1 MNEEEI
7 RRFTEELRLSS
18 EELQEFNDSLK
29 TLRPTILSIAD
40 PLGKLSDAANKATKA
55 TEENTKVE
63 KDSTETTKRNTAA
76 TGKNTAITEALTD
89 SFVNLKNAG
98 DTMKTVLGSVAG
110 VGLEF
115 ADALLKNEDGLTKYS
130 GALGSAGDAALEI
143 GSKFGILGTIIGGL
157 IKGATV
163 VVEAQ
168 MKQADAQVKAV
179 QDIAKLGGAGAYTT
193 KEIIKLSHSAG
204 YTIENFNK
212 LLKPIQGLG
221 VGIQSLGAGAVEG
234 QREFIKLASVG
245 KDTRMAFFRLGV
257 SQEEL
262 TQSQADYVNLQRM
275 TGRMITQQMR
285 DSGELRKASLQY
297 TLQLQELS
305 YLTGLSVEESKK
317 ALQQTTNT
325 IQMAAINAD
334 RSLKLMDLEE
344 RKRNA
349 TGEELVQIE
358 KTIALL
364 KAQEKGLDNANQAM
378 AAMGGGKEAGA
389 AMQQFLATG
398 TASEE
403 MARRFGMLGMDLNK
417 VYTQFQETG
426 KFDIAAFID
435 EYKRKMTEKM
445 PAMLEGIKM
454 AGSDA
459 EAYAKSIGMS
469 KDEIEFVI
477 ANIGK
482 DTQQLIDQNRA
493 KTQSAFEKTEDNM
506 LENLNLEKENRIAIQ
521 TEKEAFLD
529 SMNVFH
535 NDIMPDLTNA
545 GEKLTK
551 LFETLATTVQALVSV
566 TALGGMIVAFK
577 KAASVFSS
585 VATKLGMGGP
595 AGGGLLDKLT
605 GMGGVAGK
613 LGRVAR
619 FVPGVGQVLGA
630 GAAMYGAYQ
639 GISNAEQNLGLAEG
653 QEATTGQRVA
663 SGMGGALSS
672 LTLGMVD
679 AGAAARGFARV
690 GGMFGFGTDQGV
702 GAVEEQGEKPSG
714 IGSDQKLL
722 DFIAKVESQGNY
734 NVLVGGKIKTDPALT
749 DMTVGE
755 VLDFQKTMKQFGH
768 ESTAVGK
775 YQIIRDTLLSLVN
788 QRKVTLNDT
797 FNQATQDK
805 LAIDLLNRR
814 GRLQYKEGNLDKETY
829 ADNIAKE
836 WASMPL
842 ASGKSAHAGVG
853 SNKALVTRDQFIDA
867 ISAKDGGIV
876 DGPEQ
881 GYPATLH
888 GNEIIVPLIPNSF
901 LAELGKKTKQQVNDE
916 VVEKVEIAP
925 INFSDIITTF
935 NTENILSELGKKVTQ
950 QMVAQTP
957 EKPPE
962 VTRTVEFDSNNMKQL
977 LNLNQNLME
986 MLSNKLDNVI
996 LKLDTSNDTQSKILR
1011 YSQA

>member
-29 TLRPTILSIAD
+29 TLRPTILSIVD
-40 PLGKLSDAANKATKA
+40 PIGKLSEATNKATKA
-55 TEENTKVE
+55 TEESTKAE

-76 TGKNTAITEALTD
+76 TGQNTAITEALTT

-98 DTMKTVLGSVAG
+98 DAMKTVLGNVTG
-110 VGLEF
+110 VSLEF

-130 GALGSAGDAALEI
+130 SAVGSAGDAALDI

-163 VVEAQ
+163 VIEAQ

-179 QDIAKLGGAGAYTT
+179 QDISKLGGAGAYTT
-193 KEIIKLSHSAG
+193 KEILKLSHSAG
-204 YTIENFNK
+204 YTLENFNK

-234 QREFIKLASVG
+234 QREFIKLADVG
-245 KDTRMAFFRLGV
+245 KDTRMAFFRLGI

-285 DSGELRKASLQY
+285 DSGELRKASIQY

-325 IQMAAINAD
+325 IQMTAINAD
-334 RSLKLMDLEE
+334 RSLKLMNLEE
-344 RKRNA
+344 RRNNA
-349 TGEELVQIE
+349 TAEELVQIE

-364 KAQEKGLDNANQAM
+364 KAQKEGLDNANQAM

-417 VYTQFQETG
+417 VYAQFQETG
-426 KFDIAAFID
+426 KFDIPAFID
-435 EYKRKMTEKM
+435 EYKKKMAEKM

-454 AGSDA
+454 AGGDA

-477 ANIGK
+477 ANLGK

-521 TEKEAFLD
+521 KEKEAFLD
-529 SMNVFH
+529 AMNIFH
-535 NDIMPDLTNA
+535 KDVMPDLTNA

-566 TALGGMIVAFK
+566 TALGGMMAAFK
-577 KAASVFSS
+577 KAAGVFSS
-585 VATKLGMGGP
+585 IATKLGMGGP

-605 GMGGVAGK
+605 GMGGVAGR
-613 LGRVAR
+613 LGRAAR
-619 FVPGVGQVLGA
+619 FIPGVGQVLGA

-639 GISNAEQNLGLAEG
+639 GISNAEENLGLAQG
-653 QEATTGQRVA
+653 QQATTGQRVA

-679 AGAAARGFARV
+679 AGSAARGFARV

-702 GAVEEQGEKPSG
+702 GAASQMPAAKDQGVSG
-714 IGSDQKLL
+714 VQMSDEDIKNMIMAHEGVRYRPYQDSL
-722 DFIAKVESQGNY
+722 
-734 NVLVGGKIKTDPALT
+734 GKW
-749 DMTVGE
+749 TVG
-755 VLDFQKTMKQFGH
+755 VGH
-768 ESTAVGK
+768 LIGDGSYLPPEYNRTFSPEEIKAMFDKDYEEHKRYAQLNVPSFDK
-775 YQIIRDTLLSLVN
+775 YDSLG
-788 QRKVTLNDT
+788 QAAFIDLT
-797 FNQATQDK
+797 FNMGPKWPEKFYNTSK
-805 LAIDLLNRR
+805 LIEIGDTYGAARGLEQSDWYKQVGNR
-814 GRLQYKEGNLDKETY
+814 GPKIVSMVEN
-829 ADNIAKE
+829 AK
-836 WASMPL
+836 
-842 ASGKSAHAGVG
+842 K
-853 SNKALVTRDQFIDA
+853 
-867 ISAKDGGIV
+867 ISARDGGIV

-888 GNEIIVPLIPNSF
+888 GNEIIVPLIQNSF
-901 LAELGKKTKQQVNDE
+901 LAELGKKTTQQINDE
-916 VVEKVEIAP
+916 VAKKVEIAP
-925 INFSDIITTF
+925 INFNDIITTF

-950 QMVAQTP
+950 QMVAEIP
-957 EKPPE
+957 KPPE
-962 VTRTVEFDSNNMKQL
+962 VPKTVEFDSNNMKQL
-977 LNLNQNLME
+977 LSLNQSLME